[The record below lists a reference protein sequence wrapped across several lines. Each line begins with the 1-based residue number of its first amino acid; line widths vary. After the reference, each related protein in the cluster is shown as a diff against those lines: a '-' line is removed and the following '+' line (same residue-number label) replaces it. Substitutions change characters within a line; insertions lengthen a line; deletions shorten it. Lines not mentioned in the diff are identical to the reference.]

1 MRSHLL
7 LPAVAATDVGA
18 APADVDQQQA
28 GAAATVAAAAGA
40 SRCGDSSPRR
50 SAGLRTSFA
59 VWADGS
65 SSTPDNNNSTI
76 MAGSCDRLS
85 LPATMTAGAE
95 LDPYPALTL
104 AAAGNFGGDD
114 SIVAQGAVAHGGRRG
129 SAIHRHSSEK
139 DMFSCGLVIQP
150 SPKLLGLMEIH
161 DRGSTAG

>member
-7 LPAVAATDVGA
+7 PAAATGVGA
-18 APADVDQQQA
+18 TPDDGQQQQA
-28 GAAATVAAAAGA
+28 VTAAVVTAAARA
-40 SRCGDSSPRR
+40 SRCGGSSPRR

-59 VWADGS
+59 VWADG

-104 AAAGNFGGDD
+104 AAGNFGGDD
-114 SIVAQGAVAHGGRRG
+114 SSVAQGAVAHGGRRG

>member
-7 LPAVAATDVGA
+7 PAAATGVGA
-18 APADVDQQQA
+18 TPDDGQQQQA
-28 GAAATVAAAAGA
+28 VTAAVVTAAARA
-40 SRCGDSSPRR
+40 SRCGGSSPRR

-65 SSTPDNNNSTI
+65 STPDNNNSTI
-76 MAGSCDRLS
+76 MAGIDSLS
-85 LPATMTAGAE
+85 LPSTMTAGAE

-129 SAIHRHSSEK
+129 SAIHRQSSEK
-139 DMFSCGLVIQP
+139 DMFSCGSVIQP

-161 DRGSTAG
+161 DRGGTAG